1 MAEKVLNSGMVSWE
15 NFEALFEH
23 HVDCVRK
30 IRFFAKS
37 GNALKEE
44 RTALDIIADFLK
56 QRENEVQELRQNALA
71 DRDRAGNPELKACSE
86 NQESKL
92 YPISMR
98 QEDRPVFGKLREIC
112 SNSGDEWENLKT
124 IIDATYAGLKRQQ
137 RQDPRSSNASI
148 RYSGE
153 IIGD

>member
-1 MAEKVLNSGMVSWE
+1 MAEKVLNSGVVSWE
-15 NFEALFEH
+15 NFDALYEH

-44 RTALDIIADFLK
+44 RTALEIIADFLK
-56 QRENEVQELRQNALA
+56 QKENEVHELRQNALA
-71 DRDRAGNPELKACSE
+71 DRDRAGNPELKAFSE

-92 YPISMR
+92 YPLSMR

-112 SNSGDEWENLKT
+112 SSGGDEWENLKAIT
-124 IIDATYAGLKRQQ
+124 DATYATLKKRQ
-137 RQDPRSSNASI
+137 R
-148 RYSGE
+148 
-153 IIGD
+153 